1 MSIRIVFP
9 FPARVLEP
17 EGLEA
22 SGRSPVRQT
31 DRRNEI

>member
-9 FPARVLEP
+9 FPARLLGP

-22 SGRSPVRQT
+22 SGRSLVRQT
-31 DRRNEI
+31 VRRNER